1 MFRAQ
6 AEPLLSLRKKCFRDW
21 RYSSSGAFFSSIAM
35 SFNSLDSKTSPHT
48 WHSTYSDS
56 SSRETICTCGCLHC
70 SGLTFFWEDG
80 EGWLSV
86 INVSTV
92 RPLRGNVVFPE
103 LAIFCGGELK
113 DVKYP

>member
-1 MFRAQ
+1 
-6 AEPLLSLRKKCFRDW
+6 
-21 RYSSSGAFFSSIAM
+21 
-35 SFNSLDSKTSPHT
+35 
-48 WHSTYSDS
+48 
-56 SSRETICTCGCLHC
+56 LHC

-92 RPLRGNVVFPE
+92 RPLRGNLVFPE